1 MQQRD
6 RQTDGRRTDR
16 WTDTGP
22 QQRMQL
28 RITSRGKKC
37 SIAALLCCVAYIV
50 NCSAVILGHA
60 DVLRVLHNE
69 ISTAIDAH
77 GVARNMFQCNALT
90 LKELQSIQS
99 KRSES
104 VKAAEQLLD
113 IVIKQ
118 SANVFSCFLDA
129 LKMTGHRHVFET
141 IVSGSYR
148 GTHGNVL
155 SVTSIAFY

>member
-1 MQQRD
+1 M
-6 RQTDGRRTDR
+6 
-16 WTDTGP
+16 
-22 QQRMQL
+22 
-28 RITSRGKKC
+28 
-37 SIAALLCCVAYIV
+37 

-69 ISTAIDAH
+69 ISAAIDAQ

-90 LKELQSIQS
+90 LKELQSIQC

-104 VKAAEQLLD
+104 VKAAVQLID

-118 SANVFSCFLDA
+118 STNVFSCFLDA
-129 LKMTGHRHVFET
+129 LKMTGHRHVFEK